1 MEVRRR
7 LAAPHCDSTH
17 SYGFRSLI
25 TCTVSLISRPR
36 WTESRR
42 TMRTATTNSMVSC
55 EINNLQFINRFISS
69 KDGFIDNEEPLDA
82 APLPYTPWRA
92 LDRDVPDAIDDLLTG
107 IYQRSRSRAPRRMS
121 IEDEDIHEWSRIPT
135 AKDFPIWRVGC
146 RVRSSYILIEKLFII
161 LFRWGLRKR
170 QSFRCYKG

>member
-1 MEVRRR
+1 MEVCQH

-42 TMRTATTNSMVSC
+42 MTRTVTTNSMVSC
-55 EINNLQFINRFISS
+55 EINLQFINWFISS
-69 KDGFIDNEEPLDA
+69 KDGFIDNEPLDP
-82 APLPYTPWRA
+82 APLPYTLWRA
-92 LDRDVPDAIDDLLTG
+92 LDRDVPDAIDNLLTG
-107 IYQRSRSRAPRRMS
+107 IYQWSQSHASRRMS
-121 IEDEDIHEWSRIPT
+121 IEDEDIHEWSRILT

-170 QSFRCYKG
+170 QSFHCYKG